1 MLIGAR
7 PVAVTR
13 RTIVR
18 LTVLSYQRNR
28 NPNLEACEGEY
39 IQRLRRYGE
48 FELQT
53 VRKWSDLAGVPD
65 RFAHGCYRVGMCVEG
80 RQHDSAGCAA
90 RVRELL
96 NLGHAHLVFIV
107 GAAEGMPA
115 AVALQLHER
124 WSLSPLTFSHQLTR
138 LILLEVLYRS
148 FDLLHGGRYHK

>member
-1 MLIGAR
+1 
-7 PVAVTR
+7 
-13 RTIVR
+13 VR
-18 LTVLSYQRNR
+18 LTILSYQRHR
-28 NPNLEACEGEY
+28 NPSLEACEEDY
-39 IQRLRRYGE
+39 IQRLRRYAE
-48 FELQT
+48 FELCA
-53 VRKWSDLAGVPD
+53 VRKWNAAAGVPD
-65 RFAHGCYRVGMCVEG
+65 RFGNGCYRIGLCVDG
-80 RQHDSAGCAA
+80 RQRDSAGCAA

-115 AVALQLHER
+115 GVEPQLHER